1 MNYICQ
7 GLRAD
12 FSVKLLCQSLILGV
26 MLLKVG
32 IYGWLLGQE
41 NGTIGMGLTPL
52 LQSPREIISVYHWV
66 KSTDNP

>member
-1 MNYICQ
+1 
-7 GLRAD
+7 
-12 FSVKLLCQSLILGV
+12 